1 MAAADLGVVIG
12 EHQVVVVSEKD
23 VAAVVVVG
31 VEVAVVVLRRQ
42 KAEG

>member
-1 MAAADLGVVIG
+1 MAAADLGVIIG
-12 EHQVVVVSEKD
+12 YHQVVGVFEKD

-31 VEVAVVVLRRQ
+31 VEVAVVVLRQ